1 MPLIL
6 VLAQEP
12 IPENVTFAEKL
23 NRLERI
29 GAIPSAEEWKR
40 FRVVRNA
47 LAHDYPD
54 DPELRTSAINRFVKG
69 ATNLSALFQQV
80 NSYIAQH
87 FPQVG

>member
-1 MPLIL
+1 
-6 VLAQEP
+6 
-12 IPENVTFAEKL
+12 
-23 NRLERI
+23 
-29 GAIPSAEEWKR
+29 
-40 FRVVRNA
+40 